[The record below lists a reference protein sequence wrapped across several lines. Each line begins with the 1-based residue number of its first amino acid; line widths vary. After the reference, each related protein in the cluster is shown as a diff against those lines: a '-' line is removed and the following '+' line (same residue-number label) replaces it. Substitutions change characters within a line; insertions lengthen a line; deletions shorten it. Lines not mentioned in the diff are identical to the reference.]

1 MLRQRFAL
9 CAALSGLAWVSA
21 CTNDFTGYHL
31 EGSGAAAGDGGS
43 SGLSE
48 SGGAAKAGGSGHLAG
63 GPGSGGDRGEAGSG
77 EQAGSGAEAGSPD
90 VGSGGASLGGSGGA
104 GMAGSA
110 VVLLNVAPPS
120 CQGLAPTCGPAKNAS
135 CCAASLVPSGSYER
149 SHLPSAPATVSDFGL
164 DLYEISVGR
173 FRNFVP
179 AYSQAML
186 AAGAGSNPNNP
197 SDPGWNAAWNAK
209 LPASA
214 AALVTAVQC
223 ANGTY
228 TAQPGANESKPM
240 VCLSWY
246 EAFAFCAWDGGRL
259 ATEAE
264 WNYAAAGGAEERT
277 YPWGSTAPDD
287 DRAVFCPGSCSVVKG
302 VGSKAPLGDGKWG
315 QADLV
320 GNAWEWNLDVYMA
333 PYPQASCQN
342 CATTTASASSLRVFR
357 GGSAGNQASVLL
369 SATRNSRDPT
379 DHNGFIGARCA
390 RTP

>member
-1 MLRQRFAL
+1 MPGQRLAW
-9 CAALSGLAWVSA
+9 CAVLSGVAWASA

-31 EGSGAAAGDGGS
+31 EASAAGASDGGS
-43 SGLSE
+43 SGISG
-48 SGGAAKAGGSGHLAG
+48 SGGGVAKAGGSGHAAG
-63 GPGSGGDRGEAGSG
+63 GPGSGGGAAGSDA
-77 EQAGSGAEAGSPD
+77 EAGSGAEAGSPD
-90 VGSGGASLGGSGGA
+90 VGSGGAATGGTGGA
-104 GMAGSA
+104 GMAGSG

-120 CQGLAPTCGPAKNAS
+120 CQALAQTCGPAGS
-135 CCAASLVPSGSYER
+135 GDCCAASLVPGGTYDR
-149 SHLPSAPATVSDFGL
+149 SNLPSAPATVSDFGL
-164 DLYEISVGR
+164 DLYEVSVGR
-173 FRNFVP
+173 FRSFV
-179 AYSQAML
+179 ASYSQTML

-197 SDPGWNAAWNAK
+197 NDPGWNVAWNAK
-209 LPASA
+209 LPATA

-223 ANGTY
+223 TSGTY
-228 TAQPGANESKPM
+228 TAQSGANESKPM

-264 WNYAAAGGAEERT
+264 WNYAAASGDEERT
-277 YPWGSTAPDD
+277 YPWGNTAPDD
-287 DRAVFCPGSCSVVKG
+287 AHAVFCPGSCGVVRA
-302 VGSKAPLGDGKWG
+302 VGSKAPLGNGRWG

-379 DHNGFIGARCA
+379 DHNGFIGVRCA